1 MASKYAKTFVVPTD
15 FPNLIHDFAREVLK
29 DQPENIYE
37 FGAAY
42 FKAMEEV
49 IVKVNSTGSSFLRK
63 SI

>member
-15 FPNLIHDFAREVLK
+15 FPNLIHDFARDVLK

-49 IVKVNSTGSSFLRK
+49 IVKLIVQGVPF
-63 SI
+63 